1 MGNGN
6 EPTNT
11 IDPSESTGAR
21 RLSFDAT
28 KAARDFRVVLSFAI
42 IGFLGC
48 IVLFLMGFPP
58 ILVSV
63 FLATGVASLVYGFL
77 GGIEASFNLGT
88 LQVTGS
94 LAALLGCAWLVNGY
108 LVEQI
113 NARPVIEGY
122 FMDMSAQTV
131 PPFEVGDPALV
142 VQRIEPENPRDIFV
156 QWEEDSDFMN
166 STKEIGWRMAPQPGS
181 SVAILEFQH
190 SYEVWTRMDTRPP
203 GLPRSDPASS
213 ECGAIR
219 GDFLK
224 QCGTENKA
232 LVLNLAD
239 LRRGRGMS
247 FIYRAHETD
256 PERKIGHFSRRRPD
270 GTLVPIEWATEEMAR
285 DLATASLDAPARSHW
300 LSQAYAAPE
309 QKQEMFRPD
318 GQYDERMGRV
328 LRQRLGQPDLKAQ
341 AYARDI
347 LVQGGSRAFRFIG
360 ESIAASRSE
369 RGFDRSILLHN
380 LSLALEEIGRLG
392 AVIPNELLTQ
402 MADALYEMGDFEGA
416 GAIYA
421 RVPDEA
427 VDDPDVLLRKGYSF
441 SATSDFE
448 RAVNSYEAF
457 LAGADTPEEQA
468 VAHGNLAGIYAE
480 VGDLDQAARH
490 FEMAMEAQPEL
501 PDSYNNLAWL
511 YAENGVELGRAL
523 ELADRALELAPD
535 DPSLLDTKGWI
546 FFKMGDLGQALEILE
561 RAAELAPNHPEIISH
576 LETVR
581 REIG

>member
-1 MGNGN
+1 
-6 EPTNT
+6 
-11 IDPSESTGAR
+11 
-21 RLSFDAT
+21 
-28 KAARDFRVVLSFAI
+28 
-42 IGFLGC
+42 
-48 IVLFLMGFPP
+48 
-58 ILVSV
+58 
-63 FLATGVASLVYGFL
+63 
-77 GGIEASFNLGT
+77 
-88 LQVTGS
+88 
-94 LAALLGCAWLVNGY
+94 
-108 LVEQI
+108 
-113 NARPVIEGY
+113 
-122 FMDMSAQTV
+122 
-131 PPFEVGDPALV
+131 
-142 VQRIEPENPRDIFV
+142 
-156 QWEEDSDFMN
+156 
-166 STKEIGWRMAPQPGS
+166 
-181 SVAILEFQH
+181 
-190 SYEVWTRMDTRPP
+190 
-203 GLPRSDPASS
+203 
-213 ECGAIR
+213 
-219 GDFLK
+219 
-224 QCGTENKA
+224 
-232 LVLNLAD
+232 
-239 LRRGRGMS
+239 
-247 FIYRAHETD
+247 
-256 PERKIGHFSRRRPD
+256 
-270 GTLVPIEWATEEMAR
+270 
-285 DLATASLDAPARSHW
+285 
-300 LSQAYAAPE
+300 
-309 QKQEMFRPD
+309 
-318 GQYDERMGRV
+318 
-328 LRQRLGQPDLKAQ
+328 
-341 AYARDI
+341 
-347 LVQGGSRAFRFIG
+347 
-360 ESIAASRSE
+360 
-369 RGFDRSILLHN
+369 
-380 LSLALEEIGRLG
+380 LG